1 MHGQHSSKKPSSSP
15 PPALY
20 LPSDVTIQCP
30 SCSHTYLMRVYLG
43 SRLRFRVLG
52 LWKTTEKRGL
62 RDRLKVPFLTAL
74 AALVA

>member
-1 MHGQHSSKKPSSSP
+1 
-15 PPALY
+15 
-20 LPSDVTIQCP
+20 
-30 SCSHTYLMRVYLG
+30 MRVYLG